1 MDNLT
6 SENQFILD
14 LFNLDQKDVKSIRF
28 SKIAD
33 NYSQIDVTLE
43 PHYPQCPECG
53 FNKPKIKNYVPKKI
67 NHSVLDNRKTVILY
81 NARRYVCPICG
92 RTYYEL
98 NPFVFRSMKIS
109 ADVVMNVLQELK
121 DFNETF
127 SSVARRYNISPTSVC
142 SIFDQHVQLSRT
154 KLPEVLSV
162 DEVYAFRS
170 PSSKYVCM
178 FLDFVTQEPVD
189 VLPSRRYDDLYS
201 YFGKIPEEERRNV
214 KLLCSDMYDT
224 YRSIA
229 SSCFPDCRVAVDY
242 FHLSQEFHRKM
253 NDVRIRI
260 MKGCS
265 KDSNNYY
272 LLKKFNWMLFK
283 NGDEKDK
290 QGEIFDPNR
299 EKIYNRHYKTYLN
312 LYDIREYLLN
322 VDQELT
328 EAYNLKLELT
338 EFYKTNTYESA
349 KLNINDFIQKFHKSS
364 VVEMNMFGRTL
375 VKWKE
380 EIINSF
386 IIVKYDYKIDKDTG
400 HVVVHNRKINN
411 SIIENRN
418 KIIKNI
424 KHNANGYSNWF
435 RFRNRLLYVL
445 RPGAT
450 FHLEP
455 LDVPWKKKE

>member
-1 MDNLT
+1 MDSLT
-6 SENQFILD
+6 FENQFILD
-14 LFNLDQKDVKSIRF
+14 MFNLDQKDVKNIKF

-33 NYSQIDVTLE
+33 NYSQIDITLE
-43 PHYPQCPECG
+43 PHYPPCPDCG
-53 FNKPKIKNYVPKKI
+53 FTSPRIKNYVPKKI
-67 NHSVLDNRKTVILY
+67 NHSILDNRKTIIRY

-92 RTYYEL
+92 RTYYEH

-109 ADVVMNVLQELK
+109 ADVVMNVLKELK

-127 SSVARRYNISPTSVC
+127 SSVARRYNISPTSAC

-154 KLPEVLSV
+154 KLPEVISI

-170 PSSKYVCM
+170 PTSKYVCM
-178 FLDFVTQEPVD
+178 LLDFITQEPVD
-189 VLPSRRYDDLYS
+189 ILSSRRYDDLYS

-229 SSCFPDCRVAVDY
+229 ASCFPECRCAIDY
-242 FHLSQEFHRKM
+242 FHLSQEFHRKLT
-253 NDVRIRI
+253 DVRVRI

-283 NGDEKDK
+283 NGDEKNRD
-290 QGEIFDPNR
+290 GDIFDPNR
-299 EKIYNRHYKTYLN
+299 EKKYNHHYKAYLN

-328 EAYNLKLELT
+328 EVYELKLELT
-338 EFYKTNTYESA
+338 EFYKNNTYESA
-349 KLNINDFIQKFHKSS
+349 KLNINDFIQKFHKSN
-364 VVEMNMFGRTL
+364 VAEMNMFGRTL

-400 HVVVHNRKINN
+400 HVAVHDRKINN